1 MIHPQYIFFSFGVL
15 AFFPFLFY
23 LIAFDKKFDFIN
35 IITSI
40 LISEF
45 ILCFFLEIF
54 SLYNFNK
61 SIILTL
67 VIISLIISGYF
78 LRTRLSL
85 RSKKMQKEYYLLIIL
100 FIFILFIEKN
110 RFPPFWPDSF
120 STYLQYGRTIV
131 EDGKLPLYDYSNIR
145 YIFAY
150 PPLLYTK
157 IAFLFSIFN
166 NFFDSTTVG
175 IPIFYTLLTF
185 FILIN
190 WSKEYSDEKEVQYF
204 VLMSFLL
211 SISIIHSTMLL
222 QESPLIFF
230 SSLSFYL
237 LDRYLKKKEDFILN
251 LLFISCCLCMLTK
264 YSGLVITLLIFS
276 ALIHKGY
283 IKKMILKI
291 PLLIPAIF
299 WYLRNFIFYKNPFP
313 PLLSGFFKEN
323 IYEMSLFATI
333 YKIPTDIDNLNIIS
347 ISFRFL
353 ILFPA
358 IIFVIIYM
366 IKKRKIFYIKFIAFS
381 FLVYFLVFFQAFG
394 HFHVRYFAPFYGVFS
409 LFSGLELCKI
419 WKKIF
424 GNKKILVKILFL
436 ITLIITILGSY
447 SETGEL
453 IPSKLNKN
461 ALNPFYVENPEEKWP
476 EEFNIIEIGVHDT
489 FVVGDYSGVLSWYG
503 RNLVMPFNSYSFKIK
518 VKEEINSDKDG
529 EYYYRLFKS
538 IGAQYVYDSPEN
550 KSYQE
555 IFYKLENDEKRF
567 ELIFDLNGYKVWR
580 VKYNE

>member
-1 MIHPQYIFFSFGVL
+1 
-15 AFFPFLFY
+15 
-23 LIAFDKKFDFIN
+23 
-35 IITSI
+35 
-40 LISEF
+40 
-45 ILCFFLEIF
+45 
-54 SLYNFNK
+54 
-61 SIILTL
+61 
-67 VIISLIISGYF
+67 
-78 LRTRLSL
+78 
-85 RSKKMQKEYYLLIIL
+85 
-100 FIFILFIEKN
+100 
-110 RFPPFWPDSF
+110 
-120 STYLQYGRTIV
+120 
-131 EDGKLPLYDYSNIR
+131 
-145 YIFAY
+145 
-150 PPLLYTK
+150 
-157 IAFLFSIFN
+157 
-166 NFFDSTTVG
+166 
-175 IPIFYTLLTF
+175 
-185 FILIN
+185 
-190 WSKEYSDEKEVQYF
+190 
-204 VLMSFLL
+204 
-211 SISIIHSTMLL
+211 
-222 QESPLIFF
+222 
-230 SSLSFYL
+230 
-237 LDRYLKKKEDFILN
+237 
-251 LLFISCCLCMLTK
+251 
-264 YSGLVITLLIFS
+264 
-276 ALIHKGY
+276 
-283 IKKMILKI
+283 MILKI

-436 ITLIITILGSY
+436 ITLIFVIFGTST
-447 SETGEL
+447 ETGEL
-453 IPSKLNKN
+453 VPSKLNKN